1 VLLTLLCLLLLLL
14 LVLLQRV
21 RAALTRLGLS
31 SLPLLQL
38 HWEDFRAKGYL
49 DVARHLMDMKER
61 GLVQH
66 FWVANWDMPRLV
78 QGKDQGITL
87 VSSQVLIIP
96 VSNQV
101 VIIPMTKQV
110 VVIPVSSQV
119 GLTPVSS
126 QV

>member
-1 VLLTLLCLLLLLL
+1 VLLILLCLLLLLL

-61 GLVQH
+61 GLIQH
-66 FWVANWDMPRLV
+66 FGVANWDVPRLV
-78 QGKDQGITL
+78 QLKDQGIT
-87 VSSQVLIIP
+87 P

-101 VIIPMTKQV
+101 RIIPVSDQVVIIPVNNQV
-110 VVIPVSSQV
+110 IV
-119 GLTPVSS
+119 TPVSS
-126 QV
+126 QVKMNLVSIR